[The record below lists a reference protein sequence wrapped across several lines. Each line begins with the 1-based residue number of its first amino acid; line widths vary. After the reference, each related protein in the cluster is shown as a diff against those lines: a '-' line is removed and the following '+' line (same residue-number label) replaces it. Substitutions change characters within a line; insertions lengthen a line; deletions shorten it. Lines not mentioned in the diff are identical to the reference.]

1 MEHLQITHYLH
12 NFHVNV
18 NHYPIKQFSYLEIIH
33 DLFQSWPQWK
43 ILDRYLSYSHT
54 ITMIFT
60 KFRKWLDQPRNE
72 TSLRDTLRSY
82 SPDKSKADVNSVL
95 FIHKNEAWW
104 FWWQLWKKAQQRIPM
119 GVVHKRL
126 NELVRGVILDSGTTD
141 LPILIKN
148 GEASGGGIRLR
159 SVHIF
164 WNIVEDNIV
173 AQSDLINSSR
183 KRRRSSI
190 ITFHSTEQENS

>member
-1 MEHLQITHYLH
+1 
-12 NFHVNV
+12 
-18 NHYPIKQFSYLEIIH
+18 
-33 DLFQSWPQWK
+33 
-43 ILDRYLSYSHT
+43 
-54 ITMIFT
+54 
-60 KFRKWLDQPRNE
+60 
-72 TSLRDTLRSY
+72 
-82 SPDKSKADVNSVL
+82 
-95 FIHKNEAWW
+95 
-104 FWWQLWKKAQQRIPM
+104 M
-119 GVVHKRL
+119 GGVHKRL
-126 NELVRGVILDSGTTD
+126 NELVRGIILDSGTTD

-159 SVHIF
+159 SVDIF

>member
-1 MEHLQITHYLH
+1 
-12 NFHVNV
+12 
-18 NHYPIKQFSYLEIIH
+18 
-33 DLFQSWPQWK
+33 
-43 ILDRYLSYSHT
+43 
-54 ITMIFT
+54 
-60 KFRKWLDQPRNE
+60 
-72 TSLRDTLRSY
+72 
-82 SPDKSKADVNSVL
+82 
-95 FIHKNEAWW
+95 
-104 FWWQLWKKAQQRIPM
+104 M

-126 NELVRGVILDSGTTD
+126 NELVRRGVILDSGTTD

-148 GEASGGGIRLR
+148 GKASGGGIRLR

-190 ITFHSTEQENS
+190 ITFYSTEQENS